1 MCRLVSCS
9 VCSQSFRTEAQLRR
23 HTTEYHEERKFRRRR
38 AEVHQLTEE
47 EASQLVSQEPT
58 CMSERVLKAALAE
71 KDRISDLKVLAFNS
85 QVLNL
90 KNV

>member
-1 MCRLVSCS
+1 MFRLVSCNN
-9 VCSQSFRTEAQLRR
+9 CSKSFRTEAQLRR
-23 HTTEYHEERKFRRRR
+23 HMTEFHEERKLRRRR

-71 KDRISDLKVLAFNS
+71 KDRISDLKVLPFNS
-85 QVLNL
+85 
-90 KNV
+90 